1 MATGEYKL
9 RVSVDGAE
17 AAKGQLTGLGKSVS
31 DVGSQIKSMMGQ
43 FIGIYAVVNSVKAI
57 SSAIIEQEDAV
68 AGLNASLRM
77 TETYSA
83 EFSQSLQD
91 NASALQAMTVYGDEA
106 IMTGTALMQNIGHL
120 AQDQL
125 PAAQKAALGL
135 AAAYNMDLQTA
146 FQMVGKAAAGNTA
159 TLARYGIVLEEGLSA
174 QEKFSKILEIGAQ
187 SFGLAEAA
195 AKTTGGQLKQFQNA
209 WGDMLESL
217 GALLAPI
224 MTGLVSVLKPMVE
237 WFGKLNGTIK
247 ATLIIVPLLIVGWKA
262 LAASTIATTIA
273 TGGFSAAMTTAIAA
287 VKTFFASI
295 GPVGWVIIGVGAAIA
310 GLSLVLK
317 DTERE
322 MSATEQAAAA
332 TAKAMKDVQGVAD
345 AEAETF
351 KVLTDQLLE
360 MKKAEGSTKTSKRE
374 MKTIIDN
381 LNRNYGQY
389 LGNLDLERASY
400 DQIAAAATKAANAIA
415 SKKLAE
421 GFGNLAAEQA
431 KKVAELRL
439 QYDKL
444 YSETLTQNYFDT
456 LRGQEGGGQGG
467 GADFGDA
474 LVKRNNKTLAA
485 VKANLDAAEAELR
498 RIVKAYTDA
507 MTAADLF
514 AESDKTP
521 GADGS
526 GIGAIG
532 ERVMSAYEKRLALAR
547 ELIAN
552 TKLLGLTEQQYFDER
567 RVLLAD
573 ALEQYK
579 NYGMEQS
586 YIDLIRATEEK
597 KWAAEYKELMSQM
610 PENLAAYY
618 EEMKFLDADYYGL
631 RKEQIINYVQ
641 ALGLSAEQQ
650 VLLMGKMFKD
660 LDKEQKEFL
669 DSTKATGIAWADHVN
684 AVLETYMELGATQ
697 AEYERWRTLQI
708 ENEIRALADLGVD
721 SELLNV
727 LLRQR
732 LDLLGQ
738 EYEAYQKLRDEA
750 AMDAWVEQHELQYEM
765 ISNTV
770 DIVTEGF
777 ATMIREGKTFGE
789 TMSDIWQNWVDMAI
803 EEVQRLI
810 AKLITAWIIKQLITA
825 VSGGTGGAADAIG
838 LVTGAKSYGGT
849 GAGGL
854 ILGGGGSE
862 VSLLVNEL
870 RQMRRE
876 MLGGLTAPVTM
887 NWRKGEMHRAVAEDG
902 LYRRVI

>member
-9 RVSVDGAE
+9 RVTVDGAE

-31 DVGSQIKSMMGQ
+31 GVGSQIKSMMGQ
-43 FIGIYAVVNSVKAI
+43 FIGIYAVVKSVKAI
-57 SSAIIEQEDAV
+57 SSAIIVQEQAV
-68 AGLNASLRM
+68 ADLNASLRM
-77 TETYSA
+77 TGVYSDQ
-83 EFSQSLQD
+83 FSKALEE
-91 NASALQAMTVYGDEA
+91 NAAALQKQTIYGDEA
-106 IMTGTALMQNIGHL
+106 IMSATALMQNIGHI

-125 PAAQKAALGL
+125 PAAQKAAIGL

-146 FQMVGKAAAGNTA
+146 FLNVGKAAAGNTA
-159 TLARYGIVLEEGLSA
+159 TLSRYGIVLDEGMSA
-174 QEKFSKILEIGAQ
+174 QEKFNKVLEIGTQ
-187 SFGLAEAA
+187 SFSLAEAA

-247 ATLIIVPLLIVGWKA
+247 ATLILVPLLIVGWKA

-273 TGGFSAAMTTAIAA
+273 TGGFSAAMTTAIVA
-287 VKTFFASI
+287 VKSFFASI

-322 MSATEQAAAA
+322 MSATEQATAA

-351 KVLTDQLLE
+351 KALTDQLLE
-360 MKKAEGSTKTSKRE
+360 MKKAEDSTKTSKRE

-444 YSETLTQNYFDT
+444 YSETITQNYFDT

-467 GADFGDA
+467 GADYGDF
-474 LVKRNNKTLAA
+474 LVNRNNQTLAA
-485 VKANLDAAEAELR
+485 VKANLDAAEAELK
-498 RIVKAYTDA
+498 RIVTAYTNA

-514 AESDKTP
+514 AEGDETP
-521 GADGS
+521 GAAGS

-532 ERVMSAYEKRLALAR
+532 ERVMSAYEKQIALAR
-547 ELIAN
+547 EMVAN
-552 TKLLGLTEQQYFDER
+552 VKLLGLTEQQYTDQR
-567 RVLLAD
+567 NILLEDSLA
-573 ALEQYK
+573 QYQK
-579 NYGMEQS
+579 YGMAEEQ
-586 YIDLIRATEEK
+586 INAIRTRSQALFVEEYK
-597 KWAAEYKELMSQM
+597 DAMGIVAEAAEE
-610 PENLAAYY
+610 AADTILVSW
-618 EEMKFLDADYYGL
+618 ESHVGAMLDVV
-631 RKEQIINYVQ
+631 K
-641 ALGLSAEQQ
+641 
-650 VLLMGKMFKD
+650 
-660 LDKEQKEFL
+660 
-669 DSTKATGIAWADHVN
+669 
-684 AVLETYMELGATQ
+684 ELGATYDEF
-697 AEYERWRTLQI
+697 AKWRSNQI
-708 ENEIRALADLGVD
+708 ETEIMALRDLGVD
-721 SELLNV
+721 SEMLNKLLE
-727 LLRQR
+727 QR
-732 LDLLGQ
+732 LGLLGQ
-738 EYEAYQKLRDEA
+738 EYEAYQKLRDEGL
-750 AMDAWVEQHELQYEM
+750 MDAWIEQHELQYDL

-777 ATMIREGKTFGE
+777 ATMIEEGKSFNE
-789 TMSDIWQNWVDMAI
+789 TMKDIWKDWVAMAI
-803 EEVQRLI
+803 QEVQRLI
-810 AKLITAWIIKQLITA
+810 AKLITAFIIKKLIQA
-825 VSGGTGGAADAIG
+825 ADIATGGIGTAASA
-838 LVTGAKSYGGT
+838 
-849 GAGGL
+849 GAGAIVPELTDAAWLGANGL
-854 ILGGGGSE
+854 LGANAGGGIGITTTGGQSATLNQ
-862 VSLLVNEL
+862 VVLEL
-870 RQMRRE
+870 QQLRRDVYQAQPNSVK
-876 MLGGLTAPVTM
+876 MDFK
-887 NWRKGEMHRAVAEDG
+887 RGELSYAVDNDKR
-902 LYRRVI
+902 YRVAMA